1 MHTDIQAV
9 YCDRRWQAGLNSGA
23 TSLFDVRCWTFDVGC
38 SSFNMF
44 FLSSLKIAFRAIR
57 VQRMRSAL
65 TMLGIII
72 GVGTVII
79 IINAGSGAKSQI
91 AKQIAGIGSN
101 LLMVFPGSTS
111 SGGVRMGAGTKP
123 TLTISDAE
131 AMKEAC
137 PSVKL
142 VAPTW
147 GGTAHLVF
155 GNENWSTV
163 VTGTIPDMFQIRNWP
178 LAFGFLF
185 NQRDINTAAKV
196 CILGQTVVEN
206 LFGDIDPIGQVIRIN
221 KIPFTIIGVLDKKGS
236 STRGRDQDD
245 RIYVPFST
253 AQKRLFSTHI
263 PGLVRTIMVQAKSL
277 ELMFEAEKEIN
288 ALLMQRH
295 HIQSG
300 QEKDFTVMN
309 LTEIMNIAQKTANI
323 MSVLLLTIAMISL
336 VVGGIGIMNIMLVSV
351 TERTRE
357 IGIRMAV
364 GGRSKDI
371 LMQFLIE
378 AIILSL
384 FGGLLGMVLGIT
396 ACKVIA
402 AVIKWPI
409 PISWEALLL
418 AFVFTGA
425 IGVFFG
431 FYPAN
436 KASKL
441 NPIDALRYE

>member
-1 MHTDIQAV
+1 
-9 YCDRRWQAGLNSGA
+9 
-23 TSLFDVRCWTFDVGC
+23 
-38 SSFNMF
+38 MF
-44 FLSSLKIAFRAIR
+44 FLSSLKIAFRAIC

-123 TLTISDAE
+123 TLTIGDAE
-131 AMKEAC
+131 AIKEAC

-155 GNENWSTV
+155 GNQNWSTS
-163 VTGTIPDMFQIRNWP
+163 VTGTIPDMFQIRNWT
-178 LAFGFLF
+178 LAFGSLF
-185 NQRDINTAAKV
+185 DQRDINVAAKV

-206 LFGDIDPIGQVIRIN
+206 LLGDIDPIGQVIRIN
-221 KIPFTIIGVLDKKGS
+221 KIPFIVIGVLDKKGS
-236 STRGRDQDD
+236 SPRGRDQDD
-245 RIYVPFST
+245 SIYVPLST

-263 PGLVRTIMVQAKSL
+263 PSLVKTITVQAKSL
-277 ELMFEAEKEIN
+277 QLMFEAEKEIN

-300 QEKDFTVMN
+300 QEKDFTVRN
-309 LTEIMNIAQKTANI
+309 LTEIMSIAQKTANI
-323 MSVLLLTIAMISL
+323 MSVLLLTIAMVSL

>member
-1 MHTDIQAV
+1 MHADIQAV

>member
-1 MHTDIQAV
+1 
-9 YCDRRWQAGLNSGA
+9 
-23 TSLFDVRCWTFDVGC
+23 
-38 SSFNMF
+38 MF

-111 SGGVRMGAGTKP
+111 SGGIRMGAGTKS
-123 TLTISDAE
+123 TLCIGDAE
-131 AMKEAC
+131 AIKEAC

-155 GNENWSTV
+155 GNQNWSTS
-163 VTGTIPDMFQIRNWP
+163 VTGTIPDMFQIRNWT
-178 LAFGFLF
+178 LAFGSLF

-196 CILGQTVVEN
+196 CILGQIVVEN
-206 LFGDIDPIGQVIRIN
+206 LLGDIDPIGQVIRIN
-221 KIPFTIIGVLDKKGS
+221 KIPFTVIGVLDKKGS
-236 STRGRDQDD
+236 SSYGRDQDD
-245 RIYVPFST
+245 SIYVPLST

-300 QEKDFTVMN
+300 QEKDFTVRN
-309 LTEIMNIAQKTANI
+309 LTEIMSIAQKTANI
-323 MSVLLLTIAMISL
+323 MSVLLLTIAMVSL

>member
-1 MHTDIQAV
+1 
-9 YCDRRWQAGLNSGA
+9 
-23 TSLFDVRCWTFDVGC
+23 
-38 SSFNMF
+38 MF
-44 FLSSLKIAFRAIR
+44 FLSSVKIAFRAIR
-57 VQRMRSAL
+57 VHKMRSAL

-79 IINAGSGAKSQI
+79 IINAGSGAKTQI
-91 AKQIAGIGSN
+91 AKQIASIGSK

-111 SGGVRMGAGTKP
+111 SGGIRMGASTRA
-123 TLTISDAE
+123 TLTIGDADGIRE
-131 AMKEAC
+131 EC
-137 PSVKL
+137 PSVEL

-163 VTGTIPDMFQIRNWP
+163 VTGTIPDMFQIRDWT
-178 LAFGFLF
+178 LAAGVLF
-185 NQRDINTAAKV
+185 DQRDINTAAKV
-196 CILGQTVVEN
+196 CLLGQTVVEN

-221 KIPFTIIGVLDKKGS
+221 KIPFTVIGVLDEKGS
-236 STRGRDQDD
+236 SPHGGDQDD
-245 RIYVPFST
+245 RIYVPLST

-263 PGLVRTIMVQAKSL
+263 PGRVRAIMVQAKSL

-288 ALLMQRH
+288 VLLMQRH
-295 HIQSG
+295 RIRPG
-300 QEKDFTVMN
+300 QEKDFTVRN
-309 LTEIMNIAQKTANI
+309 LTEIMGIAQKAANV
-323 MSVLLLTIAMISL
+323 MSLLLLTIAMVSL

-384 FGGLLGMVLGIT
+384 FGGLLGMVIGIT
-396 ACKVIA
+396 GSKAIGVI
-402 AVIKWPI
+402 IKWPI
-409 PISWEALLL
+409 PTSWEALLL